1 MGRLKQE
8 VTDEEE
14 EEEDDDEGVKKD
26 DEDPS
31 LTHPPKGDG
40 GQDIDI
46 ASLILAIIDAVEND
60 EEFAVALI
68 RVLLLV
74 FPSTASSFSF
84 FFVSL
89 VIRWGVTTSSSSTS
103 EICKDEREELAK

>member
-1 MGRLKQE
+1 MCRLKQE
-8 VTDEEE
+8 VTYEEE
-14 EEEDDDEGVKKD
+14 EGEDDE

-31 LTHPPKGDG
+31 RTHAPKGDG

-60 EEFAVALI
+60 EEFTVALI

-74 FPSTASSFSF
+74 FPSSASFFSF

-89 VIRWGVTTSSSSTS
+89 VIRCGVTTSSSSTS